1 MMTMDSAGVDPPGVQ
16 QGSAR
21 WYGGGGADH
30 GQVQDHDHH
39 DHMGGVGSPYFSPY
53 HHAYPTMN
61 HGKLESDKSILSFS
75 FIHI

>member
-16 QGSAR
+16 QGSGR
-21 WYGGGGADH
+21 WYGSGGDH

-39 DHMGGVGSPYFSPY
+39 DHMGGVASPYFSPY

-61 HGKLESDKSILSFS
+61 HGKLNVAFLF
-75 FIHI
+75 